1 MISVERNKMN
11 QNDGMDK
18 VKEIVGIEEASRIT
32 GYSKKY
38 LYKLTS
44 EKRIPHYKPQGG
56 KLYFLIDELE
66 AFLLR
71 GRVLADYEVAEQA
84 NRKILALS
92 RR

>member
-1 MISVERNKMN
+1 MN
-11 QNDGMDK
+11 QNDEGEK
-18 VKEIVGIEEASRIT
+18 EKEIVGIEEASRIT

-56 KLYFLIDELE
+56 KIYFRIDELE
-66 AFLLR
+66 TFLLR
-71 GRVLADYEVAEQA
+71 GRVFADYEVAEQA
-84 NRKILALS
+84 NKKILAMS